1 MEVLVYTAIIAFAI
15 GAIYYMFLEGD
26 DDV

>member
-15 GAIYYMFLEGD
+15 GAIYYIFLEGD